1 MMSTKVER
9 RDIFWYMIL
18 RLVVVGSL
26 LVSALVIQISGAV
39 IFPIIPIF
47 YVIAAACALT
57 GIYALLYLFDRHYR
71 VQAYAQLLTDL
82 LLITAFVYITGGLTT
97 STYVLYVFAIL
108 AASLVISARAA
119 YLAASLA
126 AILFG
131 LLVDGMY
138 FGLLGYY
145 SPEQKVGLSFGSVL
159 FTLFIAW
166 ASFFA
171 IAFLTNYLSGNL
183 RKTRAQ
189 LRQARKDLII
199 KERLAEAG
207 RVSAGLAHE
216 IRNPLAA
223 ISGAVQ
229 VLRGDLVL
237 DREQTEL
244 MDIVI
249 RESNRVSQS
258 IDQFLDLAAPGKE
271 TFFEVNLSDILDETL
286 TMLRASGELNGTIAL
301 AGNHAGSRVSMVAN
315 PNQVK
320 QVFWNL
326 AKNAVKAMPGGG
338 TLRIDLLDEGDGV
351 RIVVADTG
359 VGMTE
364 KDKEHLFEP
373 FYSGFNDGRGL
384 GLSGIRRVVDDYDG
398 TIEVRSEP
406 DQGTEIVITLPKRA
420 RPQTVREERLRN

>member
-1 MMSTKVER
+1 MSTKVER

-47 YVIAAACALT
+47 FVIAAACALT
-57 GIYALLYLFDRHYR
+57 GIYALLYLFDRHYK

-82 LLITAFVYITGGLTT
+82 LLITAFVHITGGLTT

-145 SPEQKVGLSFGSVL
+145 APEQNVRLSFGSVL
-159 FTLFIAW
+159 FTLFTAW
-166 ASFFA
+166 ASFFVIA
-171 IAFLTNYLSGNL
+171 ILVNYLSGNL

-258 IDQFLDLAAPGKE
+258 IDQFLDLAAPGKQ
-271 TFFEVNLSDILDETL
+271 TFFEVSLSDILDETL
-286 TMLRASGELNGTIAL
+286 TMLRASGELDGRIAL
-301 AGNHAGSRVSMVAN
+301 AGNHAGSRVSLIAN
-315 PNQVK
+315 PSQIK

-338 TLRIDLLDEGDGV
+338 TLRIDLSDEGNGV
-351 RIVVADTG
+351 RIVFADTG

-364 KDKEHLFEP
+364 KDKAHLFEP

-384 GLSGIRRVVDDYDG
+384 GLSGIRRVVDDCDG

-406 DQGTEIVITLPKRA
+406 DKGTEIVITLPKRA
-420 RPQTVREERLRN
+420 RPQELREERLRN

>member
-1 MMSTKVER
+1 MSTKVER
-9 RDIFWYMIL
+9 RDVFWYMIL
-18 RLVVVGSL
+18 RLIVVSSL

-39 IFPIIPIF
+39 IFPIVPIF
-47 YVIAAACALT
+47 FVIAAAYLLT
-57 GIYALLYLFDRHYR
+57 GIYALLYLVDRHYR

-82 LLITAFVYITGGLTT
+82 LLITGFVYITGGLTT

-145 SPEQKVGLSFGSVL
+145 SPEQKVSLSFGSVL

-183 RKTRAQ
+183 RKTRIQ

-258 IDQFLDLAAPGKE
+258 IDQFLDLAAPGKQ
-271 TFFEVNLSDILDETL
+271 TFLEVNLSDMLDETL
-286 TMLRASGELNGTIAL
+286 TMLRASGELDGKIAL
-301 AGNHAGSRVSMVAN
+301 AGNHAGSRVSMIAN

-338 TLRIDLLDEGDGV
+338 TLRIDLCDEGDGV

-364 KDKEHLFEP
+364 KDKAHLFEP

-398 TIEVRSEP
+398 AIQVRSEP
-406 DQGTEIVITLPKRA
+406 DQGTEIVITLPKRVS
-420 RPQTVREERLRN
+420 PQTVREERLRN